1 MLPFRK
7 KGINLIAYKIVSMTA
22 PFLAYTSAI
31 SFMSL
36 TTFGITMKKNIEF
49 LENQKIKGI
58 INIAN
63 KLQEKVNI

>member
-1 MLPFRK
+1 
-7 KGINLIAYKIVSMTA
+7 MTA

-31 SFMSL
+31 SFMSNN
-36 TTFGITMKKNIEF
+36 FWNYNEKNIKL
-49 LENQKIKGI
+49 LENLKIKGI